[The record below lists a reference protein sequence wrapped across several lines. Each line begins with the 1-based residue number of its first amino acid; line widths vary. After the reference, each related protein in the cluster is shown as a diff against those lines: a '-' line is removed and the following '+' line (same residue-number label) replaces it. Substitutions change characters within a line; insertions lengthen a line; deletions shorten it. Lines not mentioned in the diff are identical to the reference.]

1 MDERRF
7 RAVDLGEL
15 RQTVRWAR
23 PGGRLLVEKKAARRR
38 LESVNREASNRVDRT
53 HSTSRSLDDSVDMR
67 ESLSEG

>member
-23 PGGRLLVEKKAARRR
+23 PGGQLLVEK
-38 LESVNREASNRVDRT
+38 N
-53 HSTSRSLDDSVDMR
+53 
-67 ESLSEG
+67 